1 MNPVTL
7 TNVLDAAA
15 YALVSQRC
23 RQATLHDIRG
33 GLQAL
38 QNAIELLARSAKAP
52 VPNPATVA
60 KVLALATRAM
70 TTHEQLLVDLVRQT
84 APSEGPATMLD
95 LGELVQEVLR
105 FLRNDA
111 LAKSISLHV
120 EAAPGLT
127 IMAQPDKCRLLI
139 LGIAAASIDA
149 LPPGSAMTV
158 GVAALDDHVLLE
170 FKSAMRYS
178 PIRSLDDLGH
188 DFPATLAPHDLLLA
202 LAAQWLGTHGGRI
215 ELAAGADGPQGLH
228 IYYPAAARGLP

>member
-1 MNPVTL
+1 MNAVTL

-52 VPNPATVA
+52 TPNPATVA

-70 TTHEQLLVDLVRQT
+70 TTHEQLLLDLVRQT
-84 APSEGPATMLD
+84 APSDAPASVLD

-111 LAKSISLHV
+111 LTKSISLQV
-120 EAAPGLT
+120 TAASGST
-127 IMAQPDKCRLLI
+127 ILAQPDKCRLLI
-139 LGIAAASIDA
+139 LGIAAATIDA
-149 LPPGSAMTV
+149 LPAGSAMTV
-158 GVAALDDHVLLE
+158 AVAASDPHVLLE

-178 PIRSLDDLGH
+178 PIHKLVDLGH

-202 LAAQWLGTHGGRI
+202 IASEWLSAHGGSI
-215 ELAAGADGPQGLH
+215 DLAEGGDAPSSLR
-228 IYYPAAARGLP
+228 IYYPAAARDLP